1 MKEEAEKVKK
11 HTIKTVFKDMIKEYR
26 NDKKHYNTKIINLIF
41 NFLKNSFK
49 YLIKY
54 IGFLIVII
62 SVLSVFIYSLKDKS
76 LVDLEKLKT
85 GICIFFGVGIFLF
98 YTLNM
103 FCEVKTVF
111 MTVFMTFD
119 DVYSSENKRRLKKGF
134 EKLFASMVLYIY
146 SEKIIFLIFEIFKIY

>member
-62 SVLSVFIYSLKDKS
+62 SV
-76 LVDLEKLKT
+76 
-85 GICIFFGVGIFLF
+85 
-98 YTLNM
+98 
-103 FCEVKTVF
+103 
-111 MTVFMTFD
+111 
-119 DVYSSENKRRLKKGF
+119 
-134 EKLFASMVLYIY
+134 
-146 SEKIIFLIFEIFKIY
+146 

>member
-103 FCEVKTVF
+103 FCEV
-111 MTVFMTFD
+111 MTVFMIFD

-134 EKLFASMVLYIY
+134 EKFFAGMIFYIY

>member
-98 YTLNM
+98 YILNM
-103 FCEVKTVF
+103 FCEV
-111 MTVFMTFD
+111 MTVFMIFD

-146 SEKIIFLIFEIFKIY
+146 VMKLI